1 MNCYHSWCSGGG
13 GGGSYGSGGVGGG
26 VGSGGGGGCKKLK
39 LSEVIIQWQHI
50 WCYADWP
57 PSSYSLVFATV
68 AGK

>member
-13 GGGSYGSGGVGGG
+13 SGGGGG
-26 VGSGGGGGCKKLK
+26 GSGGGGGACKKLK